1 MMTGCNEREEKI
13 MKKTLKLFGLVA
25 LSAFVFSCT
34 KETALDIEKEN
45 ITPADE
51 QQAETPDT
59 PVIPAT
65 DGGLLTSFG
74 VTFEGQQDA
83 DTKVT
88 VNLGN
93 GTTAIENGDEV
104 LVYVSKTNKATYKY
118 NDGNSNFELSS
129 GGPVT
134 LDAPASVFYPAT
146 EFDEETGV
154 FTMPAAVTSLDDLGD
169 KAPMAGQIE
178 GSAGAYTV
186 DLKNLASVLKVGVTG
201 AASNTLTSVTLA
213 ATGKSVAA
221 GAAYTVD
228 FSGAR
233 PVLATE
239 AADAASSMVVSAGG
253 AALSGT
259 AQTFFFLVPAGL
271 SLGDVTVTATLG
283 ENHNGGNDTF
293 SVSQAAFTPVAN
305 KISGMSFYAGLFSGG
320 AGTAGNPY
328 IIANARDFKYIS
340 KYCAK
345 GYAPGS
351 KDAASFLGA
360 TYKQTA
366 DINFKGADLSTYMI
380 ASATAPFTGTYDG
393 DSKTLSNF
401 TINYTPTGGDRDAAA
416 LFQNVA
422 GGVLKNISISGA
434 NVTGGKFTAGL
445 VGYANST
452 ETGASLT
459 ITGCS
464 ISNSTISASGDYGA
478 AGLIGGLYS
487 GTVSSCSGTDL
498 TIGATNTTGNKR
510 YYGGLISYAR
520 GTTTTISGCSLNGTT
535 SVNGTPA
542 YFGGI
547 VGQTNEDGT
556 TITGC
561 ENHSS
566 ISGVGNFAG
575 GIVGIK
581 TKGSI
586 EGCTNDGS
594 VGGAQYVGGIA
605 GSNATGNILGCTNT
619 DKGTITST
627 GDAGG
632 IAGQV
637 TGGTIQTCKNSG
649 NVNASGNNAGGIAG
663 SQSGGSEILECWSN
677 AQITGNYQTGGI
689 VGYLNDY
696 GAVVRCTAKGD
707 VSGTQCVGGI
717 VGHAYASNNSNARGI
732 LVMEC
737 LSKAN
742 VTASTGTNSN
752 SGGVIGRLHSNRVS
766 GGSIQWANVFQCVG
780 WSATIKNTNTDA
792 CTRFG
797 AFVGFLNT
805 EYGSAASTQARCQV
819 RNSYTTVA
827 TDHMLWLAGT
837 PSSTGGFVGQL
848 QRGRFHGC
856 YYQLDNNT
864 QSATAANNLVTLE
877 KFTRIDNDFATYLMS
892 NLETTADNNYTGNG
906 KSYAASAWTMTGY
919 ESEALE
925 YPLPSALVA
934 LGTEYYN

>member
-1 MMTGCNEREEKI
+1 

-34 KETALDIEKEN
+34 KETALDIEKDN

-74 VTFEGQQDA
+74 VTFEGQKDA

-88 VNLGN
+88 VNLGD

-104 LVYVSKTNKATYKY
+104 LVYVSASNKAVYAY
-118 NDGNSNFELSS
+118 NKDESKFELSS

-134 LDAPASVFYPAT
+134 LDAPASVFYPAD

-154 FTMPAAVTSLDDLGD
+154 FTMPAAVTDLEDLGD

-201 AASNTLTSVTLA
+201 ATSNTLTSVTLA
-213 ATGKSVAA
+213 ATGKSVEAD
-221 GAAYTVD
+221 AAYTVD
-228 FSGAR
+228 FSGTR

-259 AQTFFFLVPAGL
+259 AKTFFFLVPAGL

-293 SVSQAAFTPVAN
+293 SISQAAFTPEAK
-305 KISGMSFYAGLFSGG
+305 KIIGMSFYAGLFSGG
-320 AGTAGNPY
+320 TGESEDPY

-340 KYCAK
+340 KYCAE
-345 GYAPGS
+345 GYGS

-366 DINFKGADLSTYMI
+366 NINFKGADLSNYMI
-380 ASATAPFTGTYDG
+380 ASASAAFTGTYDG
-393 DSKTLSNF
+393 DNKTLSNF
-401 TINYTPTGGDRDAAA
+401 TINYTPSEGDRDGAA
-416 LFQNVA
+416 LFQNVE
-422 GGVLKNISISGA
+422 GGVLKKIAISDA
-434 NVTGGKFTAGL
+434 TVTGGKFTAGL
-445 VGYANST
+445 VGYAK
-452 ETGASLT
+452 ACT

-464 ISNSTISASGDYGA
+464 IENSTISSGVNYGGG
-478 AGLIGGLYS
+478 GLIGGLYAEAANS
-487 GTVSSCSGTDL
+487 ETSTVTSCSSNDMTF
-498 TIGATNTTGNKR
+498 TNTGSGQHF
-510 YYGGLISYAR
+510 GGLICYIN
-520 GTTTTISGCSLNGTT
+520 GVVTVEGCSITGTST
-535 SVNGTPA
+535 VNGTPA

-547 VGQTNEDGT
+547 VGQTNSDDVK
-556 TITGC
+556 ITGC
-561 ENHSS
+561 ENHST
-566 ISGVGNFAG
+566 ITGVGNYAG
-575 GIVGIK
+575 GIVGHK
-581 TKGSI
+581 SKGSI
-586 EGCTNDGS
+586 QGCTNDGS
-594 VGGAQYVGGIA
+594 VGGAQFVGGIVGINQA
-605 GSNATGNILGCTNT
+605 GDVLGCTNT

-649 NVNASGNNAGGIAG
+649 NVNASGNNTGGIAG

-677 AQITGNYQTGGI
+677 AQITGKYQTGGI

-717 VGHAYASNNSNARGI
+717 VGHAYASNNTNARGI

-752 SGGVIGRLHSNRVS
+752 SGGVIGRLHSNRIS
-766 GGSIQWANVFQCVG
+766 GGNIQWANVFQCVG
-780 WSATIKNTNTDA
+780 WSATIKNTNTDD

-805 EYGSAASTQARCQV
+805 EYGTAASTQVRCQV

-827 TDHMLWLAGT
+827 TDHMIWLAGT

-856 YYQLDNNT
+856 YYQLDSNT
-864 QSATAANNLVTLE
+864 QNAKASKNLVVLE
-877 KFTRIDNDFATYLMS
+877 NFTKVDNDFATYLMS

>member
-1 MMTGCNEREEKI
+1 

-65 DGGLLTSFG
+65 DGGLLISFG
-74 VTFEGQQDA
+74 VTFEGQQVA
-83 DTKVT
+83 DTKVS
-88 VNLGN
+88 VDLGTGVTN
-93 GTTAIENGDEV
+93 MEEGDEV
-104 LVYVSKTNKATYKY
+104 LVFVGEGNKAIYKY
-118 NDGNSNFELSS
+118 NGSEFILKEGETAVELQ
-129 GGPVT
+129 
-134 LDAPASVFYPAT
+134 ASAGVYYPAD
-146 EFDEETGV
+146 EFDVDGTDV
-154 FTMPAAVTSLDDLGD
+154 KLRMPAAIETSDDLG
-169 KAPMAGQIE
+169 ALNPMAGVVE
-178 GSAGAYTV
+178 GEAGAYTV
-186 DLKNLASVLKVGVTG
+186 TLCNLLSLLHITVNADV
-201 AASNTLTSVTLA
+201 NINSVTLDYGEGTGYATGAMFIVDASAKTLTFSSSSAGTSVNVDLEAA
-213 ATGKSVAA
+213 ATS
-221 GAAYTVD
+221 
-228 FSGAR
+228 
-233 PVLATE
+233 
-239 AADAASSMVVSAGG
+239 ADVV
-253 AALSGT
+253 
-259 AQTFFFLVPAGL
+259 FFLPTLPLNNGIN
-271 SLGDVTVTATLG
+271 VTANLAA
-283 ENHNGGNDTF
+283 NHNGGTSSF
-293 SVSQAAFTPVAN
+293 SIANSSTAAPARKAIRT
-305 KISGMSFYAGLFSGG
+305 MSFYAGLFSGG
-320 AGTAGNPY
+320 AGTAGDPY
-328 IIANARDFKYIS
+328 IIANARDFKSIS
-340 KYCAK
+340 KYCAE
-345 GYAPGS
+345 GYGS

-366 DINFKGADLSTYMI
+366 AIDFKGANLSNYMI
-380 ASATAPFTGTYDG
+380 ASASAAFSGTYDG
-393 DSKTLSNF
+393 DNKTLSNYSI
-401 TINYTPTGGDRDAAA
+401 THTPTQGDKDGAA
-416 LFQNVA
+416 LFQNVED
-422 GGVLKNISISGA
+422 GVLKNISISGA
-434 NVTGGKFTAGL
+434 TVTGGKFSAGL
-445 VGYANST
+445 VGYAK
-452 ETGASLT
+452 ACT

-464 ISNSTISASGDYGA
+464 IENSTISSGVNYGGG
-478 AGLIGGLYS
+478 GLIGGLYAEAADS
-487 GTVSSCSGTDL
+487 ETSTVTSCSANDITF
-498 TIGATNTTGNKR
+498 TKTGSGQHF
-510 YYGGLISYAR
+510 GGLICYIN
-520 GTTTTISGCSLNGTT
+520 GVVNVSGCSIAGTIT
-535 SVNGTPA
+535 VNGTPN

-547 VGQTNEDGT
+547 VSQINDEETQ
-556 TITGC
+556 ITDC
-561 ENHSS
+561 ENHST
-566 ISGVGNFAG
+566 ISGVGNYAG
-575 GIVGIK
+575 GIVGQK
-581 TKGSI
+581 SI
-586 EGCTNDGS
+586 GAIERCTNDGS
-594 VGGAQYVGGIA
+594 ISGAQYVGGIV
-605 GSNATGNILGCTNT
+605 GINADGAILGCTNT
-619 DKGTITST
+619 GKGTITSSS

-637 TGGTIQTCKNSG
+637 TGGTVQTCKNNG

-677 AQITGNYQTGGI
+677 AQITGQYQTGGI
-689 VGYLNDY
+689 VGNLNDY
-696 GAVVRCTAKGD
+696 GAVVRCSAKGD

-717 VGHAYASNNSNARGI
+717 VGHVYASNATTARGI

-827 TDHMLWLAGT
+827 TDHMIWLAGT

-864 QSATAANNLVTLE
+864 QSATASKNLVVLE
-877 KFTRIDNDFATYLMS
+877 KFTKVDNDFATYLMS

-919 ESEALE
+919 NGESLE

-934 LGTEYYN
+934 LGTEYYD